1 MNTVNWESLIPDL
14 KEWNNGKG
22 IDPESWVGCEG
33 NFRLA
38 AAYSLIFWPTFVEMD
53 GMVFRGDMDQLT
65 LDSWLIGLDGD
76 KSSVEATANHLHI
89 RDIHYLGCPDA
100 SVDRFVYLGNV
111 LKQIYAAKLS
121 MQFPDRNFIVQFYE
135 PPDQD
140 LNEYQI
146 TFYQRH
152 DS

>member
-1 MNTVNWESLIPDL
+1 
-14 KEWNNGKG
+14 
-22 IDPESWVGCEG
+22 
-33 NFRLA
+33 
-38 AAYSLIFWPTFVEMD
+38 
-53 GMVFRGDMDQLT
+53 MVFRGDMDQLT